1 MMHGAAQG
9 LTIRVHASLRD
20 AEADL
25 ETPGLAGYAFGR
37 HVWLRAWHET
47 LGVGV
52 APAIVVVADTQVRLV
67 VPLGLV
73 RRRGLRVLEFLGGVV
88 SDYNSPLADPAF
100 VEALDAASVRALWT
114 RIAAALPP
122 HDTVRLLR
130 MPASLDPPQ
139 GAAAGR
145 VPNPLV
151 HLPGAT
157 AAGVARSV
165 TLPDSYATL
174 VGSLRNQFAA
184 DTRRRWRRLAE
195 VGSTDFAVATDAT
208 AMRDLLV
215 GLKRMKSRRWLETGD
230 RDWFADPA
238 FAGFYDA
245 MSRMTVPEGR
255 VHGCALTVAGTIVA
269 AHLGLVYRGRF
280 CLLLLGWESGN
291 WQRFSTGRL
300 MIDAMMKAAIDE
312 DHQVFDFTVGD
323 EAYKREWA
331 DTELL
336 LFRCESA
343 VTMRGRLALAAVSMR
358 EDLRARAKRVT
369 WLRRAIRRLAGRSPL
384 PGTG

>member
-1 MMHGAAQG
+1 MHHGAAQG
-9 LTIRVHASLRD
+9 PTIRVHASLRD

-37 HVWLRAWHET
+37 HAWLRAWHDT

-52 APAIVVVADTQVRLV
+52 APAIVVVADVRV
-67 VPLGLV
+67 RMVIPLGI
-73 RRRGLRVLEFLGGVV
+73 RRSRGLRVLEFLGGSVT
-88 SDYNSPLADPAF
+88 DYNAPLADPAF
-100 VEALDAASVRALWT
+100 AGNLDAASVRTLWT
-114 RIAAALPP
+114 RIAAVLPP

-130 MPASLDPPQ
+130 MPASLDPPE
-139 GAAAGR
+139 GAGTGR

-151 HLPGAT
+151 HLPGAM

-165 TLPDSYATL
+165 ALPDSYAAL
-174 VGSLRNQFAA
+174 VGSMRSQFVG

-195 VGSTDFAVATDAT
+195 VGSSDFAVAADAA

-245 MSRMTVPEGR
+245 MGRMTLPEGR
-255 VHGCALTVAGTIVA
+255 IHGCALSVAGTVVA

-280 CLLLLGWESGN
+280 YVLLLGWESGD

-331 DTELL
+331 DTELP
-336 LFRCESA
+336 LFRCEGA
-343 VTMRGRLALAAVSMR
+343 VTMRGRLALASISMR
-358 EDLRARAKRVT
+358 EDIRARAKRVT
-369 WLRRAIRRLAGRSPL
+369 WLRRAIRRLAGRPPL